1 MGGRQDSLA
10 AHAGPAHP
18 PESPHVRSG
27 PSSRGREPEEEAEG
41 AGLALWLAAEV
52 CSGSRVPGELE
63 VRATGAGVRSP
74 AGMPGGAR
82 TLDRGRAEIVEGAGR
97 ERPRGFA
104 VTAARVS
111 SALAV
116 SLGKVLGWI
125 AAGTLSHSS
134 SLLGHLRCA
143 TPSRPRSRP
152 ARCPPSPARPG
163 ARGAEPITSA
173 RAWPASCSRSRG
185 CGSRETRATSGAPPP
200 HRSSARKVTSRGIPS
215 SVTRRNSH
223 TLSSVPNFYPCL
235 ALERI
240 S

>member
-97 ERPRGFA
+97 ERPWGLCCHCRSGLFGPCSEFGKSFRMDCCGDPFPLLQLVGPPALRHPLPSPLASRA
-104 VTAARVS
+104 VP
-111 SALAV
+111 AL
-116 SLGKVLGWI
+116 
-125 AAGTLSHSS
+125 
-134 SLLGHLRCA
+134 
-143 TPSRPRSRP
+143 PRP
-152 ARCPPSPARPG
+152 AGRARRRADYISPGLAGLVFPEPRLREPGDPGDPRRPSPSPVL
-163 ARGAEPITSA
+163 
-173 RAWPASCSRSRG
+173 
-185 CGSRETRATSGAPPP
+185 
-200 HRSSARKVTSRGIPS
+200 RKEGD
-215 SVTRRNSH
+215 
-223 TLSSVPNFYPCL
+223 L
-235 ALERI
+235 
-240 S
+240 